1 MKKLWGKFLS
11 FQRIFS
17 TFGSPFSENPTRD
30 DRQNYKI
37 PTCYMDPNL
46 QINKEF
52 FKKFKDEILF
62 YIFYNMKDEALQMM
76 SVEELYLIKFTLI
89 LKIIRIF

>member
-1 MKKLWGKFLS
+1 
-11 FQRIFS
+11 
-17 TFGSPFSENPTRD
+17 
-30 DRQNYKI
+30 
-37 PTCYMDPNL
+37 MDPNL